1 MSNNM
6 HIISE
11 IAPLYN
17 SYQKEINPVKSIIL
31 MWEIGK
37 ILNGYIVQL
46 NIKPHALYRELYG
59 KSETSHNT
67 EQRSYISREFQGR
80 CFRVY
85 HMFKDTEEIRSKL
98 KKLKNITIFREAMP
112 FFDNDKYKVDRQQLY
127 SILTADKTA
136 TAILQDV
143 KELQNALINKQNPR
157 TQRLAEMR
165 DAVETFKSFY
175 VYVLSFIRM
184 QDFAISSQKFINE
197 TGLTIEQVREL
208 AKNTEQLALTSVV
221 HKPIDLQSTAQHVET
236 YIKMIDELLTPGR
249 IKQLRRFKR
258 LVNSRYILLLTD
270 MLYALTD
277 NDSYQNLAAK
287 VSK

>member
-1 MSNNM
+1 M

>member
-17 SYQKEINPVKSIIL
+17 SYQKETDPVKSIVL

-37 ILNGYIVQL
+37 ILDGYIMQL

-59 KSETSHNT
+59 KSETGRNT

-85 HMFKDTEEIRSKL
+85 HMFKDTEEIRLKL

-127 SILTADKTA
+127 SILTADKSA
-136 TAILQDV
+136 AAILQDV
-143 KELQNALINKQNPR
+143 KNLQNTVINKQNPR
-157 TQRLAEMR
+157 TQRLAEMK
-165 DAVETFKSFY
+165 DSVEIFKSFY
-175 VYVLSFIRM
+175 MYILSFIRM
-184 QDFAISSQKFINE
+184 QEYNTSSQKFIDE
-197 TGLTIEQVREL
+197 TGLTVVQTREL
-208 AKNTEQLALTSVV
+208 AKNTEQLVLTSVV
-221 HKPIDLQSTAQHVET
+221 HKPIIVQSISHNVDAYV
-236 YIKMIDELLTPGR
+236 KMIDEILTPGN
-249 IKQLRRFKR
+249 IKKLRRFKR

-277 NDSYQNLAAK
+277 NDSYQNLASK
-287 VSK
+287 VNK

>member
-17 SYQKEINPVKSIIL
+17 SYQQEINPVKSIIL

-236 YIKMIDELLTPGR
+236 YIKMIDELLAPGR

>member
-1 MSNNM
+1 M

-17 SYQKEINPVKSIIL
+17 SYQKETDPVKSIVL

-37 ILNGYIVQL
+37 ILDGYIMQL
-46 NIKPHALYRELYG
+46 NIRPHALYRELYG
-59 KSETSHNT
+59 KSETGRNT

-85 HMFKDTEEIRSKL
+85 HMFKDTEEIRLKL

-127 SILTADKTA
+127 SILTADKSA
-136 TAILQDV
+136 AAILQDV
-143 KELQNALINKQNPR
+143 KNLQNTVINKQNPR
-157 TQRLAEMR
+157 TQRLAEMK
-165 DAVETFKSFY
+165 DSVEIFKSFY
-175 VYVLSFIRM
+175 MYILSFIRM
-184 QDFAISSQKFINE
+184 QEYNTSSQKFIDE
-197 TGLTIEQVREL
+197 TGLTVVQTREL
-208 AKNTEQLALTSVV
+208 AKNTEQLVLTSVV
-221 HKPIDLQSTAQHVET
+221 HKPIIVQSISHNVDAYV
-236 YIKMIDELLTPGR
+236 KMIDEILTPGN
-249 IKQLRRFKR
+249 IKKLRRFKR

-277 NDSYQNLAAK
+277 NDSYQNLASK
-287 VSK
+287 VNK

>member
-1 MSNNM
+1 M

-17 SYQKEINPVKSIIL
+17 SYQKETDPVKSIVL

-37 ILNGYIVQL
+37 ILDGYIMQL

-59 KSETSHNT
+59 KSETGRNT

-85 HMFKDTEEIRSKL
+85 HMFKDTGEIRLKL

-127 SILTADKTA
+127 SILTADKSA
-136 TAILQDV
+136 AAILQDV
-143 KELQNALINKQNPR
+143 KNLQNTVINKQNPR
-157 TQRLAEMR
+157 TQRLAEMK
-165 DAVETFKSFY
+165 DSVEIFKSFY
-175 VYVLSFIRM
+175 MYILSFIRM
-184 QDFAISSQKFINE
+184 QEYNTSSQKFIDE
-197 TGLTIEQVREL
+197 TGLTVVQTREL
-208 AKNTEQLALTSVV
+208 AKNTEQLVLTSVV
-221 HKPIDLQSTAQHVET
+221 HKPIIVQSISHNVDAYV
-236 YIKMIDELLTPGR
+236 KMIDEILTPGN
-249 IKQLRRFKR
+249 IKKLRRFKR
-258 LVNSRYILLLTD
+258 LVSSRYILLLTD

-277 NDSYQNLAAK
+277 NDTYQNLATK
-287 VSK
+287 VNK